1 MDGSGTPPSVPPTV
15 FPHAAQTLTAVTVDS
30 YNEELREAEGFVGD
44 RASGKAF
51 RKIIDQCRA
60 ELEEKGH
67 EDPLGEKATRE
78 MSKSKLD
85 KILLGKDPLASGLI
99 QTAVEAFGTELA
111 AVIRQFLCLPAWVK
125 TERIVIGG
133 GLSSSH
139 MGELAIGRAAAIL
152 AEQSAIQLCSIVHH
166 PDEAGLIGAVQLA
179 PSWVL
184 DGHDAV
190 LAADIGGTNMRAGL
204 LKFKVKNA
212 EVSKAEVLKRIH
224 WRHADDKPTRD
235 QAVDR
240 LADMLKEL
248 AELAGTEK
256 LKLAP
261 FVGLACPGLI
271 DEHGTILRGGQN
283 LPGNWEGEAFNL
295 PAEIAKRLGRL
306 GSHEPAIV
314 MHNDAVVQGLS
325 EVPNMQDVEKWAV
338 LTIGTGLGNAHFTN
352 RPSADDK
359 SEHKTKKKDKE
370 KSKPKGTEAD

>member
-1 MDGSGTPPSVPPTV
+1 MMDGSAPPPMV

-51 RKIIDQCRA
+51 RKIIDHCRA

-67 EDPLGEKATRE
+67 QDPLGELATRE
-78 MSKSKLD
+78 ISKSKLD
-85 KILLGKDPLASGLI
+85 KIMLGKDPLASGLI
-99 QTAVEAFGTELA
+99 QNAVEEFGTELA
-111 AVIRQFLCLPAWVK
+111 AVIRQFLCVPTWVK

-133 GLSSSH
+133 GLSASH
-139 MGELAIGRAAAIL
+139 MGELAIGRAAMIL
-152 AEQSAIQLCSIVHH
+152 AEQSAIQLCSIVNH

-204 LKFKVKNA
+204 LKFKVKNT
-212 EVSKAEVLKRIH
+212 EVSRAEVLKRLH

-240 LADMLKEL
+240 LAEMLKEL
-248 AELAGTEK
+248 AEFAGTEK

-261 FVGLACPGLI
+261 FVGIACPGLI
-271 DEHGTILRGGQN
+271 DNHGTILRGGQN
-283 LPGNWEGEAFNL
+283 LPGNWEGEGFNL
-295 PAEIAKRLGRL
+295 PAAIAARIVRLAG
-306 GSHEPAIV
+306 HEPAIV

-325 EVPNMQDVEKWAV
+325 EVPNMQDVEKWAI

-352 RPSADDK
+352 RPSVDEDK
-359 SEHKTKKKDKE
+359 DERKAKKKDKE
-370 KSKPKGTEAD
+370 KPKEKGVAPG

>member
-1 MDGSGTPPSVPPTV
+1 MDGSGAPPTV
-15 FPHAAQTLTAVTVDS
+15 FPHAANTLTAVTVDG

-44 RASGKAF
+44 RASGRAF
-51 RKIIDQCRA
+51 RKIIDHCRA

-67 EDPLGEKATRE
+67 QDPLGELATRE
-78 MSKSKLD
+78 ISKSKLD
-85 KILLGKDPLASGLI
+85 KIMLGKNPLASGLI
-99 QTAVEAFGTELA
+99 QNAVEEFGTELA

-125 TERIVIGG
+125 TERIVLGG

-139 MGELAIGRAAAIL
+139 MGDLAIGRAAVLL
-152 AEQSAIQLCSIVHH
+152 AEQSAIQLCSIVNH

-204 LKFKVKNA
+204 LTFKVKNA
-212 EVSKAEVLKRIH
+212 DVSKAEVVKRLH

-240 LADMLKEL
+240 LAAMLKEL
-248 AELAGTEK
+248 AAVAVTEK

-261 FVGLACPGLI
+261 FVGVACPGLI

-283 LPGNWEGEAFNL
+283 LPGNWEGEDFNL
-295 PAEIAKRLGRL
+295 LAALAERLGRL
-306 GSHEPAIV
+306 GDHEPAIV

-325 EVPNMQDVEKWAV
+325 EMPNMPDVATWAV

-352 RPSADDK
+352 RPRPEKPES
-359 SEHKTKKKDKE
+359 TGKE
-370 KSKPKGTEAD
+370 KKSKPEKEASGES

>member
-1 MDGSGTPPSVPPTV
+1 MDGSGAPPTV
-15 FPHAAQTLTAVTVDS
+15 FPHAANTLTAVTVDG
-30 YNEELREAEGFVGD
+30 YNEEMREAEGFVGD
-44 RASGKAF
+44 RASGRAF
-51 RKIIDQCRA
+51 RKIIDHCRA
-60 ELEEKGH
+60 QLEQSGH
-67 EDPLGEKATRE
+67 EDPLGELATRE
-78 MSKSKLD
+78 ISKTKLD
-85 KILLGKDPLASGLI
+85 KILLGKDSLASGLI
-99 QTAVEAFGTELA
+99 HTAVEEFGTELA
-111 AVIRQFLCLPAWVK
+111 GVIRQFLCLPAWVK

-139 MGELAIGRAAAIL
+139 MGELAIGRAAVLL
-152 AEQSAIQLCSIVHH
+152 AEQSAIQLCSIVNH

-212 EVSKAEVLKRIH
+212 EIAKVEVVKRLH

-235 QAVDR
+235 EAIDR
-240 LADMLKEL
+240 LAAMLKEL
-248 AELAGTEK
+248 AGLAGTEE

-261 FVGLACPGLI
+261 FVGVACPGLI

-283 LPGNWEGEAFNL
+283 LPGNWQGEGFNL
-295 PAEIAKRLGRL
+295 PAALAERLGRL
-306 GSHEPAIV
+306 GGHEPAIV

-325 EVPNMQDVEKWAV
+325 EVPNMPDVATWAV

-352 RPSADDK
+352 RPRPEKPES
-359 SEHKTKKKDKE
+359 TGKE
-370 KSKPKGTEAD
+370 KKSKPEKEASGES

>member
-1 MDGSGTPPSVPPTV
+1 MDGSAPPPTV
-15 FPHAAQTLTAVTVDS
+15 FPHAAPTLTAVTVDS

-44 RASGKAF
+44 RASGRAF
-51 RKIIDQCRA
+51 RKIIDHCRA
-60 ELEEKGH
+60 QLEAAGH
-67 EDPLGEKATRE
+67 EDPLGEQATRE
-78 MSKSKLD
+78 ISKTKLD
-85 KILLGKDPLASGLI
+85 KIMLGKDPLASGLI
-99 QTAVEAFGTELA
+99 QTAVEEFGTELA
-111 AVIRQFLCLPAWVK
+111 AVILRFLCLPAWVK

-133 GLSSSH
+133 GLSASH
-139 MGELAIGRAAAIL
+139 MGELAIGRAAVIL
-152 AEQSAIQLCSIVHH
+152 AEQSAIELCSIVNH

-204 LKFKVKNA
+204 LRFKIRNA
-212 EVSKAEVLKRIH
+212 AVLKAEVVKRLH
-224 WRHADDKPTRD
+224 WRHANDKPTRD
-235 QAVDR
+235 EAVDR
-240 LADMLKEL
+240 LAAMLKEL
-248 AELAGTEK
+248 ADLAATEK

-283 LPGNWEGEAFNL
+283 LPGNWEGEDFNL
-295 PAEIAKRLGRL
+295 PAAIARRLGRL

-325 EVPNMQDVEKWAV
+325 EVPNMQDVERWAV

-352 RPSADDK
+352 RSSGNEESDQRK
-359 SEHKTKKKDKE
+359 SKKKDRHRSEE
-370 KSKPKGTEAD
+370 KGAAAN